1 MDNFVALVAPIAAV
15 GAFYVVAPVML
26 DAYAR
31 FRGTKHVT
39 CPETGGPAEI
49 RVDAAQAALTAA
61 LGPPDAEVRRCSR
74 WPLRHYCLE
83 DCVSQI
89 SAPVD

>member
-1 MDNFVALVAPIAAV
+1 MDSFAALVAPIAAV
-15 GAFYVVAPVML
+15 GALYVVAPVML
-26 DAYAR
+26 DAYSR
-31 FRGTKHVT
+31 FRGTKQVT

-74 WPLRHYCLE
+74 WPQRQHCLE
-83 DCVSQI
+83 QCVSQI
-89 SAPVD
+89 SAPVE